1 MEYLL
6 RKKTINNYNL
16 SLCKLNLEELIEEYI
31 RVRYAFK
38 NINNLG
44 EDFYVSGMAYRF
56 SDTPSSKLSYSDKI
70 STKVAFKIDNENDAE
85 RMKND
90 FDILLLKLTDQEKD
104 FFIIVLLEKRAQRIV
119 EDKYRITKT
128 ALEPIKQS
136 CIIKAC
142 LHFGIE
148 ALK

>member
-16 SLCKLNLEELIEEYI
+16 AMCKSNLEELIEEYI

-38 NINNLG
+38 NIINLG
-44 EDFYVSGMAYRF
+44 EDFYISGMAYRF
-56 SDTPSSKLSYSDKI
+56 SDTPSSKISYGDKI
-70 STKVAFKIDNENDAE
+70 SSKVAFKIDNESDAE
-85 RMKND
+85 RMQKD
-90 FDILLLKLTDQEKD
+90 FETLILKLTDQEKD
-104 FFIIVLLEKRAQRIV
+104 FFNIVLMEKRAQRIV

-136 CIIKAC
+136 CIVKAC
-142 LHFGIE
+142 LHFEIE
-148 ALK
+148 ELK